1 MKTHKLKSKTMKKTF
16 HFILLFALCSGQL
29 FAQKQLTLWYKQPA
43 RNWNEALP
51 IGNGRIGA
59 MIFGRPEN
67 ELIQLNEQTLWS
79 GGPVNR
85 NPNPEASKHLQEVRD
100 AIFAE
105 DFAKA
110 EKLTKQLQGL
120 YSEAY
125 QPLGDLILKQKFKGE
140 VSNYYRDLNIEN
152 AISTTRFKVG
162 NTEFSREFFV
172 SAPAQVMVI
181 RLKSSTKGSLNFKI
195 STQSLHPILKTIM
208 ADNQLVMRGKTPTL
222 STPSYVAGKK
232 YPVSYIDSSHCKGT
246 RFDWRLVLKSTDG
259 KAKIDTSG
267 IEISEASEAVF
278 VLTAASSFNGFDKC
292 PDSEGKDEKALADN
306 YLKLSKNKSFDELKT
321 AHIADYQG
329 FFKRM
334 SFSLNGNPSVDLPTD
349 QRLLKY
355 TEGVKDPSLESLYF
369 QFGRYLLISCSR
381 PNGLPANLQG
391 IWNNSVRPPWSSNYT
406 ININTEM
413 NYWLAEM
420 CNLSDLHTPL
430 LNHIKNIATT
440 GRETA
445 KNFYNARGWVA
456 HHNSDVWGLS
466 NPVGDLGKG
475 SPMWAN
481 WTMGGAWLSQHLWT
495 HYAFTGDKKYLR
507 EQAYPLMK
515 EASIFCEDWLIQ
527 DGKGHLVTAPS
538 TSPENVFITDKGV
551 KASVSMA
558 TTMDM
563 SIIWD
568 VFTNT
573 MEASEILGI
582 DADFR
587 KELLEKRAQ
596 LFPLQIGKKGN
607 LQEWYKD
614 WEDVEPQHRHTSHL
628 FGLHPGRQISPLRT
642 PEFANAAK
650 KTLEIRGDD
659 GTGWS
664 KSWKINFWARLH
676 DGNHAYKL
684 VRELL
689 KLTGMEGT
697 NYTNGGG
704 TYPNLFCAHPPFQI
718 DGNFGG
724 TSGMAEMLLQSH
736 DGLLNILPALPDDW
750 ASGEIKGLKAQ
761 GGFEVDI
768 TWKNKKITTLIIRSS
783 LGGNCKLKVP
793 NALKLTGKVK
803 LLTQK
808 DNSLVDFM
816 TEKGGK
822 YVLIGS

>member
-1 MKTHKLKSKTMKKTF
+1 MKKSLQ
-16 HFILLFALCSGQL
+16 ILLTISL
-29 FAQKQLTLWYKQPA
+29 FTSQIHAQKPLTLWYKQPA

-67 ELIQLNEQTLWS
+67 ELVQLNEQALWS

-85 NPNPEASKHLQEVRD
+85 NPNPDASKHLQEVRD
-100 AIFAE
+100 ALFAE
-105 DFAKA
+105 DYEKA

-125 QPLGDLILKQKFKGE
+125 QPLGDLILKQKFTGN
-140 VSNYYRDLNIEN
+140 VTDYYRDLNIEN

-162 NTEFSREFFV
+162 NTEFSREFFI
-172 SAPAQVMVI
+172 SAPAQAMI
-181 RLKSSTKGSLNFKI
+181 FKFTSSKKGDLDFLVSPK
-195 STQSLHPILKTIM
+195 SLHPIMKSLI
-208 ADNQLVMRGKTPTL
+208 DRNQIVIRGKTPAI
-222 STPSYVAGKK
+222 STPSYVNGKRF
-232 YPVSYIDSSHCKGT
+232 PVTYTDSTNCKGT
-246 RFDWRLVLKSTDG
+246 RFDWRFVLQSTDG
-259 KAKIDTSG
+259 QSSIDTSG
-267 IEISEASEAVF
+267 YHVWDASEAVF
-278 VLTAASSFNGFDKC
+278 VLTVASSFNGFDKC

-306 YLKLSKNKSFDELKT
+306 YLKLSNNKSFEALKI

-329 FFKRM
+329 FFNRM
-334 SFSLNGNPSVDLPTD
+334 SFNLNGNPSVDLPTD

-355 TEGVKDPSLESLYF
+355 TEGAKDPALESLYF

-381 PNGLPANLQG
+381 PSGLPANLQG

-420 CNLSDLHTPL
+420 CNLSELHTPL
-430 LNHIKNIATT
+430 LNHIKNIAAT

-445 KNFYNARGWVA
+445 KNFYGANGWVA
-456 HHNSDVWGLS
+456 HHNSDIWGLS
-466 NPVGDLGKG
+466 NPVGDLGNTL
-475 SPMWAN
+475 PMWAN

-495 HYAFTGDKKYLR
+495 HFAYTGDKKYL
-507 EQAYPLMK
+507 QNFAYPLMK
-515 EASIFCEDWLIQ
+515 ESAIFCKDWLIQ
-527 DGKGHLVTAPS
+527 DGKGYLVTAPA
-538 TSPENVFITDKGV
+538 TSPENMFITDKGI
-551 KASVSMA
+551 KGSVSMA
-558 TTMDM
+558 TTMDI
-563 SIIWD
+563 SLIWD

-573 MEASEILGI
+573 IEASEVLGI

-587 KELLEKRAQ
+587 KELIEKRAK
-596 LFPLQIGKKGN
+596 LLPLQIGKKGN
-607 LQEWYKD
+607 LQEWFKD
-614 WEDVEPQHRHTSHL
+614 WEDVEPKHRHTSHL
-628 FGLHPGRQISPLRT
+628 FGLHPGRQISPLKT

-650 KTLEIRGDD
+650 KTLELRGDD

-697 NYTNGGG
+697 EYTKGGG
-704 TYPNLFCAHPPFQI
+704 SYPNLLCAHPPFQI

-768 TWKNKKITTLIIRSS
+768 TWKNKKVTSLKIISA
-783 LGGNCKLKVP
+783 LGGNCKLKLP
-793 NALKLTGKVK
+793 NALKLEGKTK
-803 LLTQK
+803 LSIEKELST
-808 DNSLVDFM
+808 FM
-816 TEKGGK
+816 FKTEKNTK
-822 YVLIGS
+822 YVLVSL

>member
-1 MKTHKLKSKTMKKTF
+1 MKKYF
-16 HFILLFALCSGQL
+16 LLSLLLPLIQVPL
-29 FAQKQLTLWYKQPA
+29 VAQKNLTLWYKQPA

-59 MIFGRPEN
+59 MIFGKPDN

-79 GGPVNR
+79 GGPINR
-85 NPNPEASKHLQEVRD
+85 NPNPDASKHLQEVRD
-100 AIFAE
+100 ALFAE
-105 DFAKA
+105 DFEKA
-110 EKLTKQLQGL
+110 EQLTKQLQGL

-125 QPLGDLILKQKFKGE
+125 QPLGDLFLQQKLNGQATD
-140 VSNYYRDLNIEN
+140 YYRDLNIEN

-162 NTEFSREFFV
+162 NTEFTREFFV
-172 SAPAQVMVI
+172 SAPAQVMI
-181 RLKSSTKGSLNFKI
+181 FKLKSSQKGALDFLLSTKS
-195 STQSLHPILKTIM
+195 QHPILKSLIGQ
-208 ADNQLVMRGKTPTL
+208 NQMVMRGKTPVF
-222 STPSYVAGKK
+222 SAPNYINYREK
-232 YPVSYIDSSHCKGT
+232 PVIYEDEKHCNGT
-246 RFDWRLVLKSTDG
+246 RFDWRLVLQSTDG
-259 KAKIDTSG
+259 KSTTDTSG
-267 IEISEASEAVF
+267 FHVWDASEAVF
-278 VLTAASSFNGFDKC
+278 ILTVGSSFNGFDKC
-292 PDSEGKDEKALADN
+292 PDSEGKDEKALVESN
-306 YLKLSKNKSFDELKT
+306 LSLSKGKSFEELKT
-321 AHIADYQG
+321 AHVADYQRY
-329 FFKRM
+329 FKRM
-334 SFSLNGNPSVDLPTD
+334 SLSLNGNPTVDLPTD

-355 TEGVKDPSLESLYF
+355 AEGAKDPALESLYF

-381 PNGLPANLQG
+381 PDGLPANLQG
-391 IWNNSVRPPWSSNYT
+391 IWNNSIRPPWSSNYT

-420 CNLSDLHTPL
+420 CNLSELHTPL
-430 LNHIKNIATT
+430 LKHIKVIAET
-440 GRETA
+440 GKETA

-456 HHNSDVWGLS
+456 HHNSDIWGLS
-466 NPVGDLGKG
+466 NPVGDVGKG
-475 SPMWAN
+475 SPQWAN
-481 WTMGGAWLSQHLWT
+481 WVMGGAWLSQHLWT
-495 HYAFTGDKKYLR
+495 HYTFTGDKKYLK
-507 EQAYPLMK
+507 EEAYPLMK
-515 EASIFCEDWLIQ
+515 EAAIFCEDWLVQ
-527 DGKGHLVTAPS
+527 DRNGYLVTAPS
-538 TSPENVFITDKGV
+538 TSPENIFITDKGI
-551 KASVSMA
+551 KSAVSMA

-563 SIIWD
+563 SLIWD

-573 MEASEILGI
+573 IEASEILGI

-587 KELLEKRAQ
+587 KELSQKKAK

-614 WEDVEPQHRHTSHL
+614 WEDEEPQHRHVSHL
-628 FGLHPGRQISPLRT
+628 YGLHPGRQISPLRT

-697 NYTNGGG
+697 NYTKGGG

-736 DGLLNILPALPDDW
+736 DGLLNIFPALPDDW
-750 ASGEIKGLKAQ
+750 ASGEITGLKAQ

-768 TWKNKKITTLIIRSS
+768 TWKNKKITVLTIRSS
-783 LGGNCKLKVP
+783 LGGICKLKVP
-793 NALKLTGKVK
+793 NTLKLTGKTK
-803 LLTQK
+803 LSIQK
-808 DNSLVDFM
+808 DKSLVNFT

-822 YVLIGS
+822 YTLIGG

>member
-1 MKTHKLKSKTMKKTF
+1 MKKSLQ
-16 HFILLFALCSGQL
+16 ILLTISL
-29 FAQKQLTLWYKQPA
+29 FTSQIHAQNNLTLWYKQPA

-100 AIFAE
+100 ALFAE
-105 DFAKA
+105 DYAKA
-110 EKLTKQLQGL
+110 ETLTRQLQGL
-120 YSEAY
+120 YSDAY
-125 QPLGDLILKQKFKGE
+125 QPLGDLILKQKFTGE
-140 VSNYYRDLNIEN
+140 VTDYYRDLNIEN

-162 NTEFSREFFV
+162 NTEFTREFFV
-172 SAPAQVMVI
+172 SDPAQVMVI
-181 RLKSSTKGSLNFKI
+181 RLKSSVKGALNFMI
-195 STQSLHPILKTIM
+195 STQSPHPIMKTILS
-208 ADNQLVMRGKTPTL
+208 DNQMLMRGKTPSL
-222 STPSYVAGKK
+222 STPSYVGGKK
-232 YPVSYIDSSHCKGT
+232 NPVTYTDSTNCKGT
-246 RFDWRLVLKSTDG
+246 RFDWRLVLKSSDG
-259 KAKIDTSG
+259 KVKTDTSG
-267 IEISEASEAVF
+267 IEISDASEAVLI
-278 VLTAASSFNGFDKC
+278 LTVGSSFNGFDKC
-292 PDSEGKDEKALADN
+292 PDLEGKDEKALADG
-306 YLKLSKNKSFDELKT
+306 YLKLSKDKSFEALKT

-329 FFKRM
+329 FFNRM
-334 SFSLNGNPSVDLPTD
+334 SFNLNGNPTVDLPTD

-355 TEGVKDPSLESLYF
+355 TEGAKDPALESLYF

-381 PNGLPANLQG
+381 PGGLPANLQG

-420 CNLSDLHTPL
+420 CNLSELHTPL
-430 LNHIKNIATT
+430 LNHIKNIAAT

-445 KNFYNARGWVA
+445 KNFYGANGWVA
-456 HHNSDVWGLS
+456 HHNSDIWGLS
-466 NPVGDLGKG
+466 NPVGDLGNTL
-475 SPMWAN
+475 PMWAN

-495 HYAFTGDKKYLR
+495 HYAFTGDKKYL
-507 EQAYPLMK
+507 QNFAYPLMK
-515 EASIFCEDWLIQ
+515 ESAIFCKDWLIQ
-527 DGKGHLVTAPS
+527 DGKGYLVTAPA
-538 TSPENVFITDKGV
+538 TSPENMFITDKGV
-551 KASVSMA
+551 KGSVSIA

-563 SIIWD
+563 SLIWD

-573 MEASEILGI
+573 IEASEVLEI

-587 KELLEKRAQ
+587 KELIEKRAK
-596 LFPLQIGKKGN
+596 LLPLQIGKKGN
-607 LQEWYKD
+607 LQEWFKD
-614 WEDVEPQHRHTSHL
+614 WEDVEPKHRHTSHL
-628 FGLHPGRQISPLRT
+628 FGLHPGRQISPLKT

-650 KTLEIRGDD
+650 KTLELRGDD

-697 NYTNGGG
+697 EYTKGGG
-704 TYPNLFCAHPPFQI
+704 SYPNLLCAHPPFQI

-768 TWKNKKITTLIIRSS
+768 TWKNKKVTSLKITSA
-783 LGGNCKLKVP
+783 LGGNCKLKLP
-793 NALKLTGKVK
+793 NALKLEGKGK
-803 LLTQK
+803 LIIEKELST
-808 DNSLVDFM
+808 FM
-816 TEKGGK
+816 FKTEKGGK
-822 YVLIGS
+822 YVLVGV

>member
-1 MKTHKLKSKTMKKTF
+1 MKKSLQIF
-16 HFILLFALCSGQL
+16 LIISLFTSQIQ
-29 FAQKQLTLWYKQPA
+29 AQKPLKLWYKQPA

-59 MIFGRPEN
+59 MIFGGREY
-67 ELIQLNEQTLWS
+67 ETIQLNEQTLWS

-85 NPNPEASKHLQEVRD
+85 NPNPDASKHLQEVRD
-100 AIFAE
+100 ALFAGE
-105 DFAKA
+105 YEKA

-125 QPLGDLILKQKFKGE
+125 QPLGDIVFHQKFKGD
-140 VSNYYRDLNIEN
+140 VTDYYRDLNIEN

-162 NTEFSREFFV
+162 DTEFTREFFV
-172 SAPAQVMVI
+172 SAPAQAMI
-181 RLKSSTKGSLNFKI
+181 FKLKSSRKGDLDFRVSTK
-195 STQSLHPILKTIM
+195 SLHPIFKSLVGQ
-208 ADNQLVMRGKTPTL
+208 NQIVTRGKTPV
-222 STPSYVAGKK
+222 SAIPNYVIAKK
-232 YPVSYIDSSHCKGT
+232 NGVSYEDSTNCKGT
-246 RFDWRLVLKSTDG
+246 RFDWRLVLQSTDG
-259 KAKIDTSG
+259 KSTIDTSG
-267 IEISEASEAVF
+267 FHIWDASEAVF
-278 VLTAASSFNGFDKC
+278 ILTAASSFNGFDKC
-292 PDSEGKDEKALADN
+292 PDSEGKNEKALAEG
-306 YLKLSKNKSFDELKT
+306 YLKLSNNKSFEALKT
-321 AHIADYQG
+321 AHVADYQG
-329 FFKRM
+329 FFNRM
-334 SFSLNGNPSVDLPTD
+334 SFNLNGNPSVDLPTD

-355 TEGVKDPSLESLYF
+355 TEGAKDPALESLYF

-381 PNGLPANLQG
+381 PGGLPANLQG

-420 CNLSDLHTPL
+420 CNLSELHTPL

-445 KNFYNARGWVA
+445 KNFYGANGWVA
-456 HHNSDVWGLS
+456 HHNSDIWGLS

-475 SPMWAN
+475 SPSWAN

-495 HYAFTGDKKYLR
+495 HYAYTGDKKYLK

-515 EASIFCEDWLIQ
+515 ESAIFCKDWLIQ
-527 DGKGHLVTAPS
+527 DDKGYLVTAPS

-551 KASVSMA
+551 KGSVSIA

-563 SIIWD
+563 SLIWD

-573 MEASEILGI
+573 IEASEILEI

-587 KELLEKRAQ
+587 KELIEKRSK
-596 LFPLQIGKKGN
+596 LLPLQIGKKGN
-607 LQEWYKD
+607 LQEWFKD
-614 WEDVEPQHRHTSHL
+614 WEDVEPKHRHASHL
-628 FGLHPGRQISPLRT
+628 FGLHPGRQISPLKT

-650 KTLEIRGDD
+650 KTLELRGDD

-697 NYTNGGG
+697 NYTSGGG
-704 TYPNLFCAHPPFQI
+704 SYPNLLCAHPPFQI

-761 GGFEVDI
+761 GGFEVNI
-768 TWKNKKITTLIIRSS
+768 TWKNKKVTSLVITSL
-783 LGGNCKLKVP
+783 LGGNCKLKLP
-793 NALKLTGKVK
+793 NALKLEGKARLVSSKNVSVFDIMKVK
-803 LLTQK
+803 GGRY
-808 DNSLVDFM
+808 SLV
-816 TEKGGK
+816 GG
-822 YVLIGS
+822 

>member
-1 MKTHKLKSKTMKKTF
+1 MKKSIQ
-16 HFILLFALCSGQL
+16 ILLTISFFTSQIQ
-29 FAQKQLTLWYKQPA
+29 AQKNLTLWYKQPA

-85 NPNPEASKHLQEVRD
+85 NPNPDASKHLQEVRD
-100 AIFAE
+100 ALFAE
-105 DFAKA
+105 DYAKA
-110 EKLTKQLQGL
+110 ETLTRQLQGL

-125 QPLGDLILKQKFKGE
+125 QPLGDLILKQKFTGE
-140 VSNYYRDLNIEN
+140 VTDYYRDLNIEN

-162 NTEFSREFFV
+162 NTEFTREYFV

-181 RLKSSTKGSLNFKI
+181 RLKSSVKGALNFTA
-195 STQSLHPILKTIM
+195 STQSQHPIMKTILG
-208 ADNQLVMRGKTPTL
+208 DNQMVVRGKTPSL
-222 STPSYVAGKK
+222 STPNYVNGKRF
-232 YPVSYIDSSHCKGT
+232 PVTYTDSTNCKGT
-246 RFDWRLVLKSTDG
+246 RFDWRLVLKFSDG
-259 KAKIDTSG
+259 KVKTDTSG
-267 IEISEASEAVF
+267 IEISDASEAVL
-278 VLTAASSFNGFDKC
+278 VLTVGSSFNGFDKC
-292 PDSEGKDEKALADN
+292 PDSEGKDEKALADAC
-306 YLKLSKNKSFDELKT
+306 LKLSVGKSFEALKT
-321 AHIADYQG
+321 AHVADYQG
-329 FFKRM
+329 FFNRM
-334 SFSLNGNPSVDLPTD
+334 SFNLNGNPTVDLPTD

-355 TEGVKDPSLESLYF
+355 TEGVKDPALESLYF

-381 PNGLPANLQG
+381 PGGLPANLQG

-420 CNLSDLHTPL
+420 CNLSELHTPL
-430 LNHIKNIATT
+430 LNHIKNIAAT

-445 KNFYNARGWVA
+445 KNFYGANGWVA
-456 HHNSDVWGLS
+456 HHNSDIWGLS
-466 NPVGDLGKG
+466 NPVGDLGK
-475 SPMWAN
+475 SYPMWAN

-495 HYAFTGDKKYLR
+495 HYAYTGDKKYLR

-515 EASIFCEDWLIQ
+515 ESAIFCKDWLIQ
-527 DGKGHLVTAPS
+527 DGKGYLVTAPA
-538 TSPENVFITDKGV
+538 TSPENIFITDKGV
-551 KASVSMA
+551 KGSVSMA

-573 MEASEILGI
+573 IEASEVLGI

-587 KELLEKRAQ
+587 KELIEKRAK
-596 LFPLQIGKKGN
+596 LLPLQIGKKGN
-607 LQEWYKD
+607 LQEWFKD
-614 WEDVEPQHRHTSHL
+614 WEDVEPKHRHTSHL
-628 FGLHPGRQISPLRT
+628 FGLHPGRQISPLKT

-650 KTLEIRGDD
+650 KTLELRGDD

-689 KLTGMEGT
+689 KSTGMEGT
-697 NYTNGGG
+697 EYTKGGG
-704 TYPNLFCAHPPFQI
+704 SYPNLLCAHPPFQI

-768 TWKNKKITTLIIRSS
+768 TWKNKKVTSLKITSA
-783 LGGNCKLKVP
+783 LGGNCKLKLP
-793 NALKLTGKVK
+793 NALKLEGKGK
-803 LLTQK
+803 MIIEKELST
-808 DNSLVDFM
+808 FM
-816 TEKGGK
+816 FKTEKGGK
-822 YVLIGS
+822 YVLVGV

>member
-1 MKTHKLKSKTMKKTF
+1 MKKT
-16 HFILLFALCSGQL
+16 HFIILFLLLFQIPL
-29 FAQKQLTLWYKQPA
+29 FAQKNLTLWYKQPA

-59 MIFGRPEN
+59 MIFGKPES
-67 ELIQLNEQTLWS
+67 ELIQLNEQSLWS
-79 GGPVNR
+79 GGPVNK

-105 DFAKA
+105 DFEKA

-125 QPLGDLILKQKFKGE
+125 QPLGDLVFHQKYNGE
-140 VSNYYRDLNIEN
+140 ATDYYRDLNINN
-152 AISTTRFKVG
+152 AVSTTRFKVG
-162 NTEFSREFFV
+162 NTEFTREFFV
-172 SAPAQVMVI
+172 SAPAQAMVFK
-181 RLKSSTKGSLNFKI
+181 LKSSQKEALDFMI
-195 STQSLHPILKTIM
+195 STKSLHPILKSLIGK
-208 ADNQLVMRGKTPTL
+208 NQIAMRGKTPA
-222 STPSYVAGKK
+222 SAAPNYVSDRKN
-232 YPVSYIDSSHCKGT
+232 PVVYEDKNNCNGT
-246 RFDWRLVLKSTDG
+246 RFDWRLVLQSTDG
-259 KAKIDTSG
+259 KSTTDTSG
-267 IEISEASEAVF
+267 FHVWDASEAVF
-278 VLTAASSFNGFDKC
+278 VLTVGSSFNGFDKC
-292 PDSEGKDEKALADN
+292 PDSEGKDEKALAEN
-306 YLKLSKNKSFDELKT
+306 NLKLSKGKSYDELKT
-321 AHIADYQG
+321 THIADYQR

-355 TEGVKDPSLESLYF
+355 TEGAKDPSLESLYF

-381 PNGLPANLQG
+381 PDGLPANLQG

-420 CNLSDLHTPL
+420 CNLSELHTPL
-430 LNHIKNIATT
+430 LKHIKAIAET
-440 GRETA
+440 GKSTA

-475 SPMWAN
+475 SPTWAN

-495 HYAFTGDKKYLR
+495 HYAFTGDKKYLK

-538 TSPENVFITDKGV
+538 TSPENVFITDKGA

-573 MEASEILGI
+573 IEASEVLGI

-587 KELLEKRAQ
+587 KELLEKRAK

-628 FGLHPGRQISPLRT
+628 YGLHPGRQISPLRT

-697 NYTNGGG
+697 EYTKGGG

-724 TSGMAEMLLQSH
+724 TSGIAEMLLQSH

-761 GGFEVDI
+761 GGFEVDM
-768 TWKNKKITTLIIRSS
+768 TWKDKKITALTIHSS
-783 LGGNCKLKVP
+783 LGGICKLKVP
-793 NALKLTGKVK
+793 NTLKLNGKAK
-803 LLTQK
+803 LSTQK
-808 DNSLVDFM
+808 DKSLVDFM

-822 YVLIGS
+822 YTLIGS